1 MANLDK
7 LLRKIEKNKETEN
20 ETKTYPLEIAGEKFD
35 VRTMTRKERR
45 DFIYS
50 QDANSD
56 TLKADDLVKKMKPFI
71 YKALNLAPLAEKAK
85 DAGYIKS
92 YYDVIEEL
100 FEQLDPSST
109 EYRKKQNVYNKIK
122 RLRACEN
129 RSKEELKRKLKQL
142 LQEQAIGLESGYY
155 KKHIEDEINHLQNI
169 LGKSQDNINK
179 KR

>member
-20 ETKTYPLEIAGEKFD
+20 ETKTYPLEIAGETFD

-50 QDANSD
+50 QDANSS

-85 DAGYIKS
+85 DAGYIKA
-92 YYDVIEEL
+92 YYDVVEEL
-100 FEQLDPSST
+100 FEPT
-109 EYRKKQNVYNKIK
+109 EIFEIIAFIMKINNITG
-122 RLRACEN
+122 EEP
-129 RSKEELKRKLKQL
+129 KEEL
-142 LQEQAIGLESGYY
+142 EEI
-155 KKHIEDEINHLQNI
+155 KK
-169 LGKSQDNINK
+169 
-179 KR
+179 

>member
-20 ETKTYPLEIAGEKFD
+20 ETKTFPLTIAGETFD

-50 QDANSD
+50 QDANSS

-92 YYDVIEEL
+92 YYDVVEEL
-100 FEQLDPSST
+100 FEPT
-109 EYRKKQNVYNKIK
+109 EIFEIIAFIMKINNITG
-122 RLRACEN
+122 EEP
-129 RSKEELKRKLKQL
+129 KEEL
-142 LQEQAIGLESGYY
+142 EEI
-155 KKHIEDEINHLQNI
+155 KK
-169 LGKSQDNINK
+169 
-179 KR
+179 

>member
-20 ETKTYPLEIAGEKFD
+20 ETKTYPLEIAGETFD
-35 VRTMTRKERR
+35 VRTMTRKEKR

-50 QDANSD
+50 QDANSS

-92 YYDVIEEL
+92 YYDVVEEL
-100 FEQLDPSST
+100 FEPT
-109 EYRKKQNVYNKIK
+109 EIFEIIAFIMKINNVTG
-122 RLRACEN
+122 EEP
-129 RSKEELKRKLKQL
+129 KEEL
-142 LQEQAIGLESGYY
+142 EEI
-155 KKHIEDEINHLQNI
+155 KK
-169 LGKSQDNINK
+169 
-179 KR
+179 

>member
-20 ETKTYPLEIAGEKFD
+20 ETKTYPLEIAGETFD

-50 QDANSD
+50 QDANSS

-92 YYDVIEEL
+92 YYDVVEEL
-100 FEQLDPSST
+100 FEPT
-109 EYRKKQNVYNKIK
+109 EIFEIIAFIMKINNVTG
-122 RLRACEN
+122 EEP
-129 RSKEELKRKLKQL
+129 KEEL
-142 LQEQAIGLESGYY
+142 EEI
-155 KKHIEDEINHLQNI
+155 KK
-169 LGKSQDNINK
+169 
-179 KR
+179 